1 MGALYVSISPSSLLA
16 HTIGQ
21 VGIAYTKPWYIPAWL
36 SVGSPLSLKMA
47 REGWAFVYDQKGAV
61 YGDHT
66 LEDYRSAEKEA
77 Q

>member
-1 MGALYVSISPSSLLA
+1 
-16 HTIGQ
+16 
-21 VGIAYTKPWYIPAWL
+21 
-36 SVGSPLSLKMA
+36 MA